1 MIYKL
6 SPETLLSFESFERK
20 RLIHLSSMLNR
31 IHDMTA
37 TAKPAN
43 SAISPNASID
53 MGQNKGLLP
62 EITSISVGT
71 NPNAGSLVRPFRVR
85 LPKPTNTPSLDT
97 SGFFG
102 PPRGSMGPTARGNN
116 HRLERNVDPDPGFSK
131 GRFDRGFDVDPGFG
145 RAPNGIL
152 KSNSQ
157 GNVDPGFSKVPTGIL
172 KSNSQGS
179 VDLGFT
185 LPLPSLTTPTKLAGF
200 GQKVTLP
207 VASGSAETTVV
218 TLNELRALNPTL
230 KNVSEPAEISEG
242 SFQMF
247 GADTSRVK
255 ELTAEYGYITLKPI
269 DMGSGVFLPV
279 GTKIGD
285 TTGIRPIGLRDIQPG
300 ISHAAITFE
309 LPNGKKMEMR
319 QDSRSG
325 SGTSIKFG
333 DGSTLRMAGAP
344 FFNPATGKL
353 GWVRKSK
360 AESGAQQG
368 NSFALRGT
376 VFDSKTDAKAMKSLA
391 ETLK

>member
-1 MIYKL
+1 
-6 SPETLLSFESFERK
+6 
-20 RLIHLSSMLNR
+20 MLNW
-31 IHDMTA
+31 IHRMTA
-37 TAKPAN
+37 TARPAN
-43 SAISPNASID
+43 SAISPNSLID
-53 MGQNKGLLP
+53 TGQGKGLLQ
-62 EITSISVGT
+62 EITSTSVGT
-71 NPNAGSLVRPFRVR
+71 SPNAGSLVRPFRVR
-85 LPKPTNTPSLDT
+85 VPKPTNPPSDGT
-97 SGFFG
+97 IRFFG
-102 PPRGSMGPTARGNN
+102 PPGGSTGPTARGGN
-116 HRLERNVDPDPGFSK
+116 HKLERNVDPDPGFSK

-145 RAPNGIL
+145 RAPSGIL
-152 KSNSQ
+152 KSIFP
-157 GNVDPGFSKVPTGIL
+157 GNVDPGFGRVPTGML
-172 KSNSQGS
+172 KSNPQTS

-185 LPLPSLTTPTKLAGF
+185 LPLPSLTATTTLAGS

-207 VASGSAETTVV
+207 GAYGSAGPTVV
-218 TLNELRALNPTL
+218 RLDQLRGLNPTL
-230 KNVSEPAEISEG
+230 KNVSEPAEINER

-285 TTGIRPIGLRDIQPG
+285 TTGLRPIGLRDIQPG
-300 ISHAAITFE
+300 ISHAAMTFE

-344 FFNPATGKL
+344 FFNPATEKL
-353 GWVRKSK
+353 GWVRKRK

-368 NSFALRGT
+368 NSFALRST
-376 VFDSKTDAKAMKSLA
+376 VFDSKTDAKSMKSLA